1 MKAPHKNLI
10 LLLACLSQF
19 MIIVD
24 LTIVN
29 VALPTIQRELGMSQ
43 SSLQWIV
50 IAYGLLFGGLLLL
63 GGRLGDLLGRRK
75 ILLAGLSLFSLASL
89 AAGLADSSAMLI
101 ASRAAQGLGAALIAP
116 TAFSIIAATFR
127 EGRERNTALGI
138 YGAVGGAS
146 ASVGVLASGLLTDG
160 PGWPWIFFINIPVGA
175 ALIALALKYVPRD
188 KPDVKGEHTFDA
200 KSALLATSGLLL
212 LVYALNRGVDY
223 GWSTGS
229 TLGLFGAAAGLL
241 SAFVW
246 TEWHSRAPLV
256 PLRAIKN
263 RAMIHADVVALF
275 AFGSFFSFI
284 FLTTLLM
291 QQQLGYSATKTGL
304 MWLIT
309 SVSAFMMA
317 GLTGAKLIEKFG
329 PKRLLVTAMVFMGFA
344 ALWLSR
350 IPASPSFAADM
361 LPAFLAAGIGVGIVG
376 PTINIAAMAGA
387 SAKTFGAVAGLLE
400 TVRELGGVFVI
411 AIVSTVLV
419 ASGASTLAE
428 FHAGYWVIA
437 SAAVMGGLA
446 AFAIRNLVT
455 RPSSKKSG
463 RAKK

>member
-1 MKAPHKNLI
+1 MKHLHKNLI

-29 VALPTIQRELGMSQ
+29 VALPAIQQELTMSQ

-63 GGRLGDLLGRRK
+63 GGRLSDLLGRRK
-75 ILLAGLSLFSLASL
+75 ILLTGLAIFSLASL
-89 AAGLADSSAMLI
+89 TAGLADSSAMLI

-116 TAFSIIAATFR
+116 TAFSIIAATFK
-127 EGRERNTALGI
+127 EGKERNTALGI

-160 PGWPWIFFINIPVGA
+160 PGWSWIFYINIPVGA
-175 ALIALALKYVPRD
+175 ILIALAFKYLPQDR
-188 KPDVKGEHTFDA
+188 PAVKGEHTFDA

-223 GWSTGS
+223 GWLADS
-229 TLGLFGAAAGLL
+229 TLGLFGAAIALL
-241 SAFVW
+241 AAFVW
-246 TEWHSRAPLV
+246 TEWRSRAPLV
-256 PLRAIKN
+256 PLEALKN
-263 RAMIHADVVALF
+263 RAMVSADIIALF
-275 AFGSFFSFI
+275 AFGSFFAFI

-304 MWLIT
+304 TWLVT
-309 SVSAFMMA
+309 SMGAFIVA
-317 GLTGAKLIEKFG
+317 GLTGAKLIDKIG
-329 PKRLLVTAMVFMGFA
+329 PKRLLIGAMICTVFA

-350 IPASPSFAADM
+350 IPASPSFVSDM
-361 LPAFLAAGIGVGIVG
+361 LPAFLAAGVGVGIIG

-387 SAKTFGAVAGLLE
+387 STKTFGAVAGLLE
-400 TVRELGGVFVI
+400 TMRELGGVFVI
-411 AIVSTVLV
+411 AAVSTILV
-419 ASGASTLAE
+419 ASGAGALVD
-428 FHAGYWVIA
+428 FHVAYWVIA
-437 SAAVMGGLA
+437 AAATIGGLT
-446 AFAIRNLVT
+446 AFVMRKVSAKRNN
-455 RPSSKKSG
+455 
-463 RAKK
+463 